1 LLRNKGFYKFS
12 KDYIHYRVDSAL
24 NNHKVDVFIDFL
36 PRRNGSKTKEADKKP
51 HKRYKIDEIIV
62 NPDET
67 LLSSRDSQ
75 SDTSII
81 DYKRSKNGRDSL
93 RLQFVHDKPMRVK
106 TKTYA
111 RRISLK
117 NDGFYNFQKV
127 QKTYNGLASLDITQF
142 IRMDFSED
150 EAKSQGDTLGY
161 LDCRIRINRS
171 DIHSVSVES
180 EGTNTAGRPG
190 VAARLV
196 YQNKNLFRGGE
207 VFDLSLSG
215 ALEAQSNTTLAS
227 NDGFLFFNTIEGGA
241 DANLQLPKFLLPVKP
256 EFFSRNY
263 HPVTTIRGGYNY
275 QERTDYR
282 RYLANIA
289 LGYRWRQSQTK
300 RHTLSPIDINTI
312 KIFTAPGFQERLSQ
326 LDKKYQEQ
334 YTDHLIASMK
344 YSFIWNTQ
352 QVGKNEDFFYLR
364 SNLETSGLFLNFLN
378 KQTGLGSQGQDF
390 STLLNIRYAQFLR
403 AEFDFRYYHYMNK
416 NNTLVFHSMTG
427 IGLPYGNSDAL
438 PFEKGF
444 YAGGAN
450 GLRGWEL
457 RSLGP
462 GGYNDPEVVQYDRIG
477 DILMEF
483 SMEYRFPIYSYL
495 NGALFADAGNIW
507 LLNKSNSY
515 PRGHFAFNNFMS
527 QMAVD
532 AGFGMRIDLQ
542 FFIVR
547 IDAALPL
554 RIPEREPGSRWK
566 SFFDMSVGDL
576 VWNFGIGY
584 PF

>member
-1 LLRNKGFYKFS
+1 
-12 KDYIHYRVDSAL
+12 
-24 NNHKVDVFIDFL
+24 
-36 PRRNGSKTKEADKKP
+36 
-51 HKRYKIDEIIV
+51 
-62 NPDET
+62 
-67 LLSSRDSQ
+67 
-75 SDTSII
+75 
-81 DYKRSKNGRDSL
+81 
-93 RLQFVHDKPMRVK
+93 
-106 TKTYA
+106 
-111 RRISLK
+111 
-117 NDGFYNFQKV
+117 
-127 QKTYNGLASLDITQF
+127 
-142 IRMDFSED
+142 
-150 EAKSQGDTLGY
+150 
-161 LDCRIRINRS
+161 
-171 DIHSVSVES
+171 
-180 EGTNTAGRPG
+180 
-190 VAARLV
+190 
-196 YQNKNLFRGGE
+196 
-207 VFDLSLSG
+207 
-215 ALEAQSNTTLAS
+215 
-227 NDGFLFFNTIEGGA
+227 
-241 DANLQLPKFLLPVKP
+241 
-256 EFFSRNY
+256 
-263 HPVTTIRGGYNY
+263 
-275 QERTDYR
+275 
-282 RYLANIA
+282 
-289 LGYRWRQSQTK
+289 
-300 RHTLSPIDINTI
+300 
-312 KIFTAPGFQERLSQ
+312 
-326 LDKKYQEQ
+326 
-334 YTDHLIASMK
+334 MK